1 MPTEEATWT
10 VDVCTCTHP
19 VTEHEDDGRGR
30 CTACAQRKSWARAG
44 VAPLCTRYQ
53 WNGEPRRRTW

>member
-10 VDVCTCTHP
+10 VDICTCKHP
-19 VTEHEDDGRGR
+19 VTAHKDGSGSCEGCADAKFWGR
-30 CTACAQRKSWARAG
+30 PSAG
-44 VAPLCTRYQ
+44 CMRYQ